1 MSEARHLRLDKSAS
15 VFLRTQ
21 GTIFLSLSTR
31 SGWLQWLG
39 LLLFMAVIPH
49 GTGNAKS
56 IVLSSGLNLT
66 QISWESRISLQ
77 LSTSTKGS
85 IRL

>member
-31 SGWLQWLG
+31 SGWLQCLG
-39 LLLFMAVIPH
+39 LLLFMAVIPR

-56 IVLSSGLNLT
+56 TVLSSGLNLT